1 MKKNVQTPLTDE
13 YLEMASHLPEVE
25 TDAFFYT
32 RLKGKMERTN
42 LSTGWKF
49 SLRPILLIGVLA
61 LLLCLNGFFF
71 INQEK
76 SQPDTS
82 GTPSLQTFASSYDLT
97 ISTPY

>member
-1 MKKNVQTPLTDE
+1 MKKNVQTPFTDE
-13 YLEMASHLPEVE
+13 YLDIASHLPDAE
-25 TDAFFYT
+25 TDPFFYT
-32 RLKGKMERTN
+32 RLKGRMDRVN
-42 LSTGWKF
+42 GSMAWKF
-49 SLRPILLIGVLA
+49 SLRPALLIGVLA